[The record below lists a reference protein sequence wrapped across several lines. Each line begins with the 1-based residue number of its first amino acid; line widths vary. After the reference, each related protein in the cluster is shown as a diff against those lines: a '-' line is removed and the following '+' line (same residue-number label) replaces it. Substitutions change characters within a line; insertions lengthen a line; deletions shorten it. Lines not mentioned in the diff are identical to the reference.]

1 MDYEKLYKEALERA
15 KKELKECGSPDWYS
29 AKQICR
35 IFPEL
40 HESEDERI
48 RRKFIEALK
57 GCGFTH
63 FDNDFTIQEAIA
75 WLEKQ
80 YEPNPYSG
88 VSFKYNGHTWDMCA
102 RDNGVDILLDKQLL
116 KHLEK
121 QGEKESVTCPI
132 CGWKIEK
139 KGEQKPIPKFK
150 IGDTMRTLQEAKD
163 GYTDG
168 MPVVVSIDEEYYH
181 CTNELIAIKDQ
192 DDYEFPPINVKHNHA
207 DKVEPKFHEGDWVID
222 KQGIVHQIAKV
233 IEIVTTHTYGYDIV
247 GGGYFNDSAEG
258 VRLWTIQDAKDGD
271 VLYCKKRILDNSEI
285 IMMYAGISN
294 NIDSYCR
301 YSSKSGF
308 NTYITDVLNVE
319 HDFII
324 PATKEQH
331 DFLFQKMVEVGY
343 KWDSNKKE
351 LIRM

>member
-80 YEPNPYSG
+80 SEQKITNSKEDTDFTIYYPLKNGNGKYECIPYSFYG
-88 VSFKYNGHTWDMCA
+88 SLTSFS
-102 RDNGVDILLDKQLL
+102 DNEDLIDFLHNCFYTKQ
-116 KHLEK
+116 KCEDWIKK
-121 QGEKESVTCPI
+121 QGELKYSYNT
-132 CGWKIEK
+132 K
-139 KGEQKPIPKFK
+139 PKFK
-150 IGDTMRTLQEAKD
+150 VGDWITNGVGNTCYIKGIFENHYELCSND
-163 GYTDG
+163 GFEYTK
-168 MPVVVSIDEEYYH
+168 H
-181 CTNELIAIKDQ
+181 IKDV
-192 DDYEFPPINVKHNHA
+192 DN
-207 DKVEPKFHEGDWVID
+207 
-222 KQGIVHQIAKV
+222 
-233 IEIVTTHTYGYDIV
+233 
-247 GGGYFNDSAEG
+247 YFQ
-258 VRLWTIQDAKDGD
+258 LWTIKDAKDGD